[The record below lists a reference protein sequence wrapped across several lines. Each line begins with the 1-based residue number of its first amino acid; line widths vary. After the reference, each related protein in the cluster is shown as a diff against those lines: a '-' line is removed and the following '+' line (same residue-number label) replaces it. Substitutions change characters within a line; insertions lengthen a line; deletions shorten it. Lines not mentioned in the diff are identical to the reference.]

1 MADTDVLTLDEARDA
16 LRFATGDTTRDDALV
31 GAYVPAVTSVVED
44 VVGPVVRRTVTHTAN
59 GGEGSV
65 LLPTAA
71 SSVTSVVEDG
81 TTLTAGADYV
91 SSLSAGIIYRGSST
105 GRTTFADGVGSVVV
119 TYVAG
124 LCDTTEDVPANIKLA
139 ARLILAATFLSDEH
153 AFTLPVVLQGYVGD
167 FGTAWG
173 RSSGTRATPR
183 VTSRAGDPSS
193 ARPAT
198 GRP

>member
-105 GRTTFADGVGSVVV
+105 GRTSFADGVSSVVV

-139 ARLILAATFLSDEH
+139 ARIILAATFQRDQ
-153 AFTLPVVLQGYVGD
+153 QGGRPE
-167 FGTAWG
+167 FGTTGDGATVTTPSG
-173 RSSGTRATPR
+173 HAIPRDAYSYLEPSSGAMPGF
-183 VTSRAGDPSS
+183 A
-193 ARPAT
+193 
-198 GRP
+198 